1 MRNNYLAPMT
11 KALAAVLLTITFSL
25 SSIYAQEAIPA
36 SGGEA
41 TGAGGS
47 ASYTVGQVFYT
58 TVTGETGSVA
68 QGVQQPWEISVI
80 SAVEDALSIDLSI
93 VAYPNPATD
102 YLILKIDPSAILE
115 KYAVS
120 LFDIN
125 GKMLLNKNI
134 ETFETQL
141 TVGHLTQ
148 GTYFLKVT
156 GKGQELKVFKIVKN

>member
-1 MRNNYLAPMT
+1 MYFAKMK
-11 KALAAVLLTITFSL
+11 KALSALFSTLLFSFF
-25 SSIYAQEAIPA
+25 SISAQEAIPA

-41 TGAGGS
+41 TGEGGS

-58 TVTGETGSVA
+58 TISGETGSVA
-68 QGVQQPWEISVI
+68 EGVQQPYEISVVTAI
-80 SAVEDALSIDLSI
+80 EDVLNIDLSI
-93 VAYPNPATD
+93 RAYPNPATD
-102 YLILKIDPSAILE
+102 YLNLKIDPSAILE
-115 KYAVS
+115 KYVVS

-141 TVGHLTQ
+141 NIGDLTQ
-148 GTYFLKVT
+148 GTYFLKVF